1 MDVKTAEEGEVET
14 KKTGAGQHIKSSAA
28 IKGGDAIVSN
38 KIASAPTNTSTANRV
53 ATVSPA
59 PVVPVNSISLDKKA
73 PLAILGSSSSLLSK
87 DQLPL
92 NIVLNV
98 GGQKFESLVKNF
110 LTNFPNSRLWQLG
123 HAIESDASSDEILQI
138 CDRFKRERPGGGGKN
153 FQICTIKNLKSVL
166 L

>member
-1 MDVKTAEEGEVET
+1 MDVKKAEEGEVEP
-14 KKTGAGQHIKSSAA
+14 KKTAAGQHIKSSAA

-38 KIASAPTNTSTANRV
+38 KVASAPTNSSTANRV

-73 PLAILGSSSSLLSK
+73 PLAILGSSSSDLSK
-87 DQLPL
+87 DGIQPPL

-110 LTNFPNSRLWQLG
+110 LTNFPN
-123 HAIESDASSDEILQI
+123 
-138 CDRFKRERPGGGGKN
+138 
-153 FQICTIKNLKSVL
+153 
-166 L
+166 